1 MYDSSGNP
9 LKEKVAKFDEIS
21 SKYGSK
27 ESISLNG

>member
-1 MYDSSGNP
+1 MYDISGNP

-21 SKYGSK
+21 SKYGGK